1 MPAKPPNQNI
11 VRDRTLVLRILVPGL
26 HTRLNDKINN
36 LQESGATSTPTSSGG
51 LEDAAKNTKAE
62 NILNLEGVTCL
73 PSSNGSTL
81 WHFRCVCLKMRGG
94 YFCRC
99 I

>member
-51 LEDAAKNTKAE
+51 LGDAAKNTKAE